1 MTGRVVDVEGCP
13 LYVRQDGRESAP
25 ALMLSNSLGTDL
37 HLWDTQAA
45 EWARSFH
52 VVRYDQRGHGR
63 SGLGHP
69 PHSLERYGR
78 DALTIIDA
86 LGLDKVHW
94 CGLSMGGMV
103 GQWLAANAPDRIDK
117 LILSNTSAYFAD
129 KTRWNDRIK
138 IVREKGIGAVADAVM
153 KLWFTAGFRAREP
166 ETIARMTQMLS
177 ATPVQGYIA
186 ACEALRDMDQR
197 ELLQRITAPTL
208 IIAGK
213 HDQSTPL
220 DGAEF
225 MHARISGSALTVLDT
240 AHIANVEQPAIYTDT
255 VSKFL
260 AQPAR

>member
-25 ALMLSNSLGTDL
+25 ALILSNSLGTDL

-52 VVRYDQRGHGR
+52 VVRYDRRGHGR

-138 IVREKGIGAVADAVM
+138 IVREKGIGAVADTVI
-153 KLWFTAGFRAREP
+153 KLWFTASFRAREP

-177 ATPVQGYIA
+177 ATPVPGYIA

-197 ELLQRITAPTL
+197 ELLQRIAAPTL

>member
-25 ALMLSNSLGTDL
+25 ALILSNSLGTDL

-103 GQWLAANAPDRIDK
+103 GQWLAASAPDRIDK

-138 IVREKGIGAVADAVM
+138 IVREKGVGAVADAVM

-197 ELLQRITAPTL
+197 ELLQRISAPTL
-208 IIAGK
+208 IIAGN

-220 DGAEF
+220 DSAEF